1 MSTDAKGEGFSHDG
15 GFNHLLH
22 SVQTA
27 TVPGCTTPEAIGVA
41 AENLSAA
48 GAFDTLPLR
57 NPEYD
62 GPAGIFTDYEGCD
75 SGIDTKPAKPAK
87 TFIPFGI

>member
-1 MSTDAKGEGFSHDG
+1 MSTENIHDG

-48 GAFDTLPLR
+48 GAFDSLPVL
-57 NPEYD
+57 
-62 GPAGIFTDYEGCD
+62 
-75 SGIDTKPAKPAK
+75 DTTVLHDQSATVEVGGRVVRSPK